1 MLISTFLP
9 LLKLLMNLQLC
20 LFMKQLQVARYG
32 VGPAQV
38 PLCELG
44 GHAIRLNSFMK
55 LFQKLLL
62 NAQVVVRDSQHRN
75 PVFELFLHP

>member
-1 MLISTFLP
+1 MLVCTFLP

-20 LFMKQLQVARYG
+20 LFMKQLQVASDG
-32 VGPAQV
+32 VRPAQV

-44 GHAIRLNSFMK
+44 GHAIRLDSFMK

-62 NAQVVVRDSQHRN
+62 YAQVVIRNSQHRN